1 MAKELSK
8 VLYINGEYYNVNAVS
23 SDKAASVD
31 WSNVSNKPLYWA
43 NIGLQTASSS
53 ATEPTFKTVTTS
65 NDITVGGSILL
76 NNGNCNITWND
87 ATWRQRISITDSTN
101 KTDDTFMFS
110 ESSDAGSTYPVLAGI
125 TGNGLIHSAA
135 GFKNDSL
142 LNNGDDYLLLGG
154 GGTVKKTGDTGI
166 NAGALGGTSLTGLL
180 SSFTN
185 DGDNL
190 SLTVGGTT
198 KTVTPAYADYANG
211 ADYANSVTN
220 GLYFS
225 SNGNGV
231 VPNDT
236 FISFNGSES
245 LTISYNSVG
254 AAKAVHSHVWTD
266 ITDRPSSLPANGG
279 NADTLGGTSLSE
291 LFTAFGNDGNSITA
305 TIGGTKKTFTPVYAS
320 NAGQLGGTSL
330 TGLLSS
336 FTNSG
341 NNLSLT
347 VGGTTKTV
355 TPAYASNAGTLGG
368 TSLSE
373 LFTAFGNDGNSIT
386 ATIGG
391 TKKTFTPAYAAYAA
405 NAGNALKIAATC
417 NILGNGGVGHTV
429 AELKAG
435 LITAMS
441 ANDSYNLG
449 EYYTIGADAVN
460 NWGDDTHVIVLDA
473 VYSVMKLG
481 GAYGGSKYGQ
491 WLLSS
496 YNDIHPCI
504 LGRNQDAWSSLHALA
519 FLDDNVA
526 SATKLYNK
534 RTLWGQSF
542 DGTGNVDGLLSI
554 HPNSTNN
561 YNEGIRIHSY
571 PYGGWTSLMFCGS
584 DNTGD
589 TGTSTKS
596 WSFHTNDTE
605 NSFRLGHNSNSNVFF
620 INSSNNIGIG
630 RTDPAYKLDVNG
642 EIRASGWLRQT
653 GVAGWYNEDYR
664 GGWYMKDDNWV
675 RSYSD
680 KGVYTGGE
688 MQASNIRSNGQAYF
702 DVAQGTAPF
711 TVKSD
716 TAVASLNADMTD
728 GLHIHTDRN
737 NEANKI
743 VRTDGSGYIQC
754 GYINSSSGN
763 EKNSSN
769 PPYIWGVNGS
779 DDYMRTYATSA
790 LKVASAGSASKVD
803 NSVTFKKDSSTST
816 SFNGSAAVTVTYDT
830 VGAAPVNHQSTGTG
844 YGVGTASAYGHLKI
858 TDSPDATQT
867 VSSGVAASGASV
879 KAISAQ
885 VDGISQT
892 LQITKTLTLT
902 TEWQDTGITGQDF
915 SVLGSG
921 TYIVQIWHNDQNNGF
936 YQTFHSGI
944 MSVFTEGTNGY
955 NNTGIDDYEILL
967 HTAGNHQG
975 GINIYLRITEPL
987 SSDSVPYMKIQIA
1000 SSATHGAGDY
1010 RFKFK
1015 KFI

>member
-31 WSNVSNKPLYWA
+31 WSNVAGRPLYWA

-76 NNGNCNITWND
+76 NSGNCITWND
-87 ATWRQRISITDSTN
+87 ATWRQRISITDSTD

-166 NAGALGGTSLTGLL
+166 NAGTLGGTSLSGLL
-180 SSFTN
+180 TSFTN

-220 GLYFS
+220 SLYFS
-225 SNGNGV
+225 SNGDGV
-231 VPNDT
+231 APNDI
-236 FISFNGSES
+236 FIYFDGSKS

-279 NADTLGGTSLSE
+279 NADTLGGTSLSGM
-291 LFTAFGNDGNSITA
+291 FTAFSNDGNSITA
-305 TIGGTKKTFTPVYAS
+305 TIGGTKKTFMPAYAS
-320 NAGQLGGTSL
+320 NAGTLGGTSL

-355 TPAYASNAGTLGG
+355 TPVYASNAGTLGG

-373 LFTAFGNDGNSIT
+373 LFTNFGNDGNSIT

-391 TKKTFTPAYAAYAA
+391 TKKAFTPAYAAYAA
-405 NAGNALKIAATC
+405 NAGNALKIAATSS
-417 NILGNGGVGHTV
+417 ILGNGGVGHTV

-441 ANDSYNLG
+441 ANGGSNLG
-449 EYYTIGADAVN
+449 EYYIIGADAVD
-460 NWGDDTHVIVLDA
+460 NWGDDTHVIVENA
-473 VYSVMKLG
+473 AYSVMKLG
-481 GAYGGSKYGQ
+481 GAYGGSTYGQ

-496 YNDIHPCI
+496 YNDIHPGI

-554 HPNSTNN
+554 HPNSSNN
-561 YNEGIRIHSY
+561 YNEGIRIH
-571 PYGGWTSLMFCGS
+571 PYGGWTTLMFCGS

-596 WSFHTNDTE
+596 WELCANDTE

-653 GVAGWYNEDYR
+653 GVAGWYNEDYG
-664 GGWYMKDDNWV
+664 GGWYMKDANWV

-688 MQASNIRSNGQAYF
+688 MQASHIRSNGQAYF

-728 GLHIHTDRN
+728 GLHIHTGRN

-803 NSVTFKKDSSTST
+803 NSVTFKKNSSTST

-858 TDSPDATQT
+858 TDSPSADQNAA
-867 VSSGVAASGASV
+867 SGVAASGASV

-944 MSVFTEGTNGY
+944 MSIFTGGTNG
-955 NNTGIDDYEILL
+955 TDEYEVIL
-967 HTAGNHQG
+967 HTAGHAQNNG
-975 GINIYLRITEPL
+975 LIYLRTL
-987 SSDSVPYMKIQIA
+987 GSVYTASAPYQKIQIA
-1000 SSATHGAGDY
+1000 SNKAQAAGDY
-1010 RFKFK
+1010 QFKFK